1 VRRDPGFTLIEVV
14 VALTIA
20 VLVGGLLLQVFSQSL
35 RGVDATARTIQATAL
50 AESLL
55 AGIGADTPVAEGER
69 SGETEQGLRWRL
81 ALAPLPTEDDAIL
94 PIALY
99 EAEATVAWGAPPNVR
114 SVTLRTVKIDKAK

>member
-14 VALTIA
+14 VALAIA

-35 RGVDATARTIQATAL
+35 RGADATARTIQATAL

-55 AGIGADTPVAEGER
+55 AGVGADMPVAEGER
-69 SGETEQGLRWRL
+69 SGETEQGFRWRL
-81 ALAPLPTEDDAIL
+81 AVAPLPSEDDAIL

-99 EAEATVAWGAPPNVR
+99 EAVATVEWGARPNLH
-114 SVTLRTVKIDKAK
+114 SVTLRTLKIDKTK